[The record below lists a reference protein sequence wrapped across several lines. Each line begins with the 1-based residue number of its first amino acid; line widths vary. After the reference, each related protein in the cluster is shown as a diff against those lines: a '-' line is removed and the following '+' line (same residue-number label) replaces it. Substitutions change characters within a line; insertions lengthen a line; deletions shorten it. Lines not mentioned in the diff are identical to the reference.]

1 MRKFGWKALFRALV
15 IVAAIYLVRYGIE
28 VVRNADGTY
37 LKIGLVIGFF
47 AAVLLIMILPA
58 LVSPPGAHN
67 PVETATRTIKMGMAE
82 IRRAV
87 KDFLAEPMAKYATII
102 FGIIAT
108 LLIAQALIDG
118 TRADGL
124 FLSRADKQLAQ
135 NFVEWFGV
143 LYGFLLPTILVKV
156 WEQFDA
162 IDNVLDREADAVNS
176 LVGDLMLL
184 DEQHKPF
191 RDQVLRCL
199 YEYSSNVVGFVN
211 KQIPAADEMK
221 DGEKILRDLR
231 GYYINIFR
239 KGGNGEAPAN
249 EALQNELLSQLNNLI
264 DYRGD
269 RISLSTQRLFQ
280 TLKFIA
286 VVTSILW
293 LVPFY
298 FLHFQDSA
306 GNELQLGVFGWLLVI
321 FVTFLIIVILSIID
335 DLDEPF
341 DGSWM
346 VNIGSWTELV
356 EDIRIEL
363 PTVVV
368 TDTPKTDTADVP
380 DKEVQSGPVSV
391 TQIPL
396 SPIEATVSTVSSVP
410 TVVVIDTPKIDN
422 MDMPANEL
430 PSAPAPYV
438 AGNEQ
443 NINEAKREQSKRR
456 GSKSRKK

>member
-1 MRKFGWKALFRALV
+1 MRRFGWKALFRAFV
-15 IVAAIYLVRYGIE
+15 IFVSIYLVRYGIE
-28 VVRNADGTY
+28 AVREAESTF

-47 AAVLLIMILPA
+47 AAVLLVMILPDIF
-58 LVSPPGAHN
+58 SPPGARN
-67 PVETATRTIKMGMAE
+67 PAETATQIRTGMAK

-87 KDFLAEPMAKYATII
+87 DDFLAESLTKYATII
-102 FGIIAT
+102 FGIIAF

-118 TRADGL
+118 TRTNGW
-124 FLSRADKQLAQ
+124 FLSQADKQLAQ
-135 NFVEWFGV
+135 SFVEWFGV

-162 IDNVLDREADAVNS
+162 IDNILDREADAVNS

-184 DEQHKPF
+184 EEQHELV
-191 RDQVLRCL
+191 RNQVLCCL
-199 YEYSSNVVGFVN
+199 YKYSRNVVRFVN
-211 KQIPAADEMK
+211 KQRLAAREMK
-221 DGEKILRDLR
+221 TGEKILRDIR
-231 GYYINIFR
+231 GYYIKLFS
-239 KGGNGEAPAN
+239 KEGGQTPAN
-249 EALQNELLSQLNNLI
+249 EALQNELLNQLNNLI
-264 DYRGD
+264 DHRGD

-298 FLHFQDSA
+298 FLHFQDPA
-306 GNELQLGVFGWLLVI
+306 GNELQLGFFGKSLVV

-346 VNIGSWTELV
+346 VNIRSWTELV
-356 EDIRIEL
+356 EDIKTEYRGNKPRRTDNVPYSTPEI
-363 PTVVV
+363 PSVVSITHISV
-368 TDTPKTDTADVP
+368 SSTD
-380 DKEVQSGPVSV
+380 EN
-391 TQIPL
+391 
-396 SPIEATVSTVSSVP
+396 TVSTTASSLP
-410 TVVVIDTPKIDN
+410 KVVVIDTPKINN

-430 PSAPAPYV
+430 QSGPVQYAEAS
-438 AGNEQ
+438 EQ
-443 NINEAKREQSKRR
+443 NDRKAKPEKVKRR

>member
-1 MRKFGWKALFRALV
+1 MRTFGWKALFRALV
-15 IVAAIYLVRYGIE
+15 IFVSIYLVRYGIE
-28 VVRNADGTY
+28 EVRDAESTF

-47 AAVLLIMILPA
+47 AAVLLIMILPDIF
-58 LVSPPGAHN
+58 SPPGAHN
-67 PVETATRTIKMGMAE
+67 TVETATRTIRTGMTQ
-82 IRRAV
+82 IGRAV
-87 KDFLAEPMAKYATII
+87 KDFFAEPMAKYATII
-102 FGIIAT
+102 FGIIAA
-108 LLIAQALIDG
+108 LLIAQALVDG

-191 RDQVLRCL
+191 RDQILCGL
-199 YEYSSNVVGFVN
+199 YKYSRNVVRFVN
-211 KQIPAADEMK
+211 KQRPAAREMK
-221 DGEKILRDLR
+221 TGEKILRDIR

-239 KGGNGEAPAN
+239 KGGNGEMPAN

-298 FLHFQDSA
+298 FLHFQDPVS
-306 GNELQLGVFGWLLVI
+306 GNELQLGLFGWLLVI

-346 VNIGSWTELV
+346 VNIASWTDLV
-356 EDIRIEL
+356 EDI
-363 PTVVV
+363 
-368 TDTPKTDTADVP
+368 KTEYRSDKSSRRTGDVP
-380 DKEVQSGPVSV
+380 KSTPEIPGVVSITPISVSPVD
-391 TQIPL
+391 
-396 SPIEATVSTVSSVP
+396 ENTVSSASSLP
-410 TVVVIDTPKIDN
+410 QVVVIDTPKIDT
-422 MDMPANEL
+422 MDTHDKETQSEPAQN
-430 PSAPAPYV
+430 V
-438 AGNEQ
+438 AADAQ
-443 NINEAKREQSKRR
+443 NDGQVEPEKAKRR